1 MPNYE
6 LGKIYKIVNDNIP
19 GKVYYGSTSQKYLST
34 RFSRHKHKNNKCTSR
49 ELFIVEG
56 ARIELVETFPCNS
69 VYELKNRER
78 YYIENYECVNKK
90 VPNRTQSELER
101 NPEQK
106 EKKKKKRETIYKE
119 RIQTYYKEHK
129 EKIVSTQQKR
139 YNDFKNSFDSLR
151 IGCRA
156 CKKEVSLLCWDNHSR
171 TKKHIH
177 NSNSTGSK
185 S

>member
-106 EKKKKKRETIYKE
+106 EKKKKKREK
-119 RIQTYYKEHK
+119 
-129 EKIVSTQQKR
+129 
-139 YNDFKNSFDSLR
+139 KNYVCIPYLARDNPADTR
-151 IGCRA
+151 CRG
-156 CKKEVSLLCWDNHSR
+156 LLLQFPKQEQASASCR
-171 TKKHIH
+171 
-177 NSNSTGSK
+177 
-185 S
+185 